1 MSNPIMQRNPYFQ
14 GASQNASQAQA
25 GYQPGA
31 GYDPRAGYAGQ
42 YGSPQAGADYAAAQG
57 AYQAQFQPQVDGN
70 AFEQAPAANRMTYQ
84 DAMNKTAAMLGATV
98 AAGVATAFIV
108 PLQFQMPLAIVAMIA
123 AFVVGMVIAFKRMVG
138 PGLALG
144 YSVLEGV
151 ALGAIT
157 FGLDRVL
164 PGVAFQAILGTL
176 AVVGVTLGLHY
187 SGAVR
192 TTPKGRKIVLA
203 VALAGLIFAVVNMLL
218 MAFGVTTGAWGLRSV
233 TVMGLPLGIILGV
246 VMIVVASYM
255 LIGDFEDVNTAIA
268 NGAPKEFAW
277 TVGIAIVM
285 TILWI
290 YVEVL
295 RLAAML
301 ASDR

>member
-14 GASQNASQAQA
+14 GATQNASQA
-25 GYQPGA
+25 GA
-31 GYDPRAGYAGQ
+31 AHHGYDPRAGYAGQ
-42 YGSPQAGADYAAAQG
+42 YGAPQQG
-57 AYQAQFQPQVDGN
+57 AEQMAGQAAFQSQFQPQMNGN
-70 AFEQAPAANRMTYQ
+70 AFDQAPASHRMTYQ
-84 DAMNKTAAMLGATV
+84 DAMNKTATMLGATV
-98 AAGVATAFIV
+98 AAGVVTALIV
-108 PLQFQMPLAIVAMIA
+108 PLQFQIPLAFVSMIA

-144 YSVLEGV
+144 YSVLEGI

-157 FGLDRVL
+157 FALDRVL

-203 VALAGLIFAVVNMLL
+203 VALAGLVFAVVNMLL
-218 MAFGVTTGAWGLRSV
+218 MAFGVTSGQWGLRSV
-233 TVMGLPLGIILGV
+233 TIMGLPLGVILGI

-255 LIGDFEDVNTAIA
+255 LIGDFEDINTAVA

-295 RLAAML
+295 RLVAML